1 MVTVTRDK
9 LEMALKPAICFTGMN
24 DAPWRQVNFNSSI
37 FFVLRVP
44 SIWRSLGK
52 WKILSFFFG
61 RSIVRLSTL
70 FLQSL
75 IISVEYLA
83 SCAMSLWVFE
93 CSEFWPDDGIILGLY
108 QIQKGFKSLRVEA
121 TGKFWIMDPYFN
133 NADLIQQNLTNKGIK
148 LGVGYISING
158 QKLTVFLFP
167 LAVAGMC
174 RFGGP
179 GKIFVFF
186 RLWSTRICP
195 LSAE

>member
-1 MVTVTRDK
+1 MTPGLLQLFHLSRSQGTIY
-9 LEMALKPAICFTGMN
+9 LEIF
-24 DAPWRQVNFNSSI
+24 RQMEDTIV
-37 FFVLRVP
+37 
-44 SIWRSLGK
+44 
-52 WKILSFFFG
+52 FFFG

-75 IISVEYLA
+75 IICVEYLT

-108 QIQKGFKSLRVEA
+108 QIQKASSSYELRQLENL
-121 TGKFWIMDPYFN
+121 GHGPYFN
-133 NADLIQQNLTNKGIK
+133 NADLIQQNLTNKRIK
-148 LGVGYISING
+148 LGVGYISTNG

-179 GKIFVFF
+179 GKNFVFF